1 MSVGPVGTACS
12 SVAPAPLGQRI
23 TCNLGSRTWRVSA
36 AQSTSYSALA
46 TETIR
51 STTMVIM
58 DPLLAC
64 GTCMYDKIS
73 GFCEPFSDYWS
84 LQLNLGTNISA
95 HLRRPWLIENRG
107 AARFPGYDP
116 TQEPWYPAGIG
127 IGKNLRYF
135 LGARHM
141 KILFYVKFK

>member
-1 MSVGPVGTACS
+1 MLTHLRPVMSVGTVGTAYS

-36 AQSTSYSALA
+36 AQSTSYCALA
-46 TETIR
+46 TEPIR

-58 DPLLAC
+58 DPLLAW

-73 GFCEPFSDYWS
+73 GFCEPFSDHWS

-95 HLRRPWLIENRG
+95 HFG
-107 AARFPGYDP
+107 GPGLSRIGVRLAFEVMTP
-116 TQEPWYPAGIG
+116 HRSLGILQVSASAT
-127 IGKNLRYF
+127 I
-135 LGARHM
+135 
-141 KILFYVKFK
+141 